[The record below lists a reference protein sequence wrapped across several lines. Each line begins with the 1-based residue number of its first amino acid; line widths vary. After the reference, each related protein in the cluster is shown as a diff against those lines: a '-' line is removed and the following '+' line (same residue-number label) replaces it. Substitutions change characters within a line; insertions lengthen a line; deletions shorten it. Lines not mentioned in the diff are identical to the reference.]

1 MNQNLPRPSLVLV
14 IVMQSAVGALFLVG
28 IGALALLPGLSA
40 DVATSLPEYAG
51 LRMPLLALATAIT
64 VLGLVSLV
72 MIALIVCR
80 IRRGTVRA
88 PASLLWV
95 NVLVGS
101 LVTAAVLVA
110 TGFVVIGNGQAGS
123 PFLALVQLV
132 GILALVVLAHIAVV
146 FRSRLRCAIRMRAE
160 SDEAV

>member
-1 MNQNLPRPSLVLV
+1 MNPNLPRLSLTLMIV
-14 IVMQSAVGALFLVG
+14 IECTLGALFFVG

-40 DVATSLPEYAG
+40 DIAASLPEYAG

-80 IRRGTVRA
+80 IYRGSVLA
-88 PASLLWV
+88 PASLLWLDV
-95 NVLVGS
+95 IVGS
-101 LVTAAVLVA
+101 LGAAAFLIA
-110 TGFVVIGNGQAGS
+110 IAFVVISNGQAGS

-132 GILALVVLAHIAVV
+132 GILALVVLAYIALK
-146 FRSRLRCAIRMRAE
+146 FRSRLRRAITMRAE
-160 SDEAV
+160 LDEAA